1 VKKKA
6 ALRRRSDRTPPGMMA
21 VSDRAPVAASVSLVC
36 GSFRRPVRRF
46 LPVACVSLARRLWPT
61 KLGVSSSTG
70 RGSETSHRDVLA
82 GCPGG
87 SRRMCAHPD
96 LTLARGALAL
106 TPELPPSLS
115 PDPFDR
121 IRRLVCVP
129 LRHARWPLGSRLA
142 QTIRGLNHPP
152 SRHRRET
159 VASGPEG
166 LASDSRALRR
176 RFRFAGLA
184 APGVSE
190 SGTGMSM
197 AQLKT
202 RGMKLGAF
210 Y

>member
-1 VKKKA
+1 MA
-6 ALRRRSDRTPPGMMA
+6 PSGAPFGDFCRLHASLWQGGFGRRNLASRRQPGA
-21 VSDRAPVAASVSLVC
+21 GPE
-36 GSFRRPVRRF
+36 
-46 LPVACVSLARRLWPT
+46 RLI
-61 KLGVSSSTG
+61 
-70 RGSETSHRDVLA
+70 ETSW
-82 GCPGG
+82 PGAREVSG
-87 SRRMCAHPD
+87 FRRMCAHPD

-184 APGVSE
+184 IPGVSE
-190 SGTGMSM
+190 SGTEGSM

-202 RGMKLGAF
+202 RGMKWGTF

>member
-1 VKKKA
+1 MA
-6 ALRRRSDRTPPGMMA
+6 PSGAPFGDFCRLHASLWQGGFGRRNLASRRQPGA
-21 VSDRAPVAASVSLVC
+21 GPK
-36 GSFRRPVRRF
+36 
-46 LPVACVSLARRLWPT
+46 RLI
-61 KLGVSSSTG
+61 
-70 RGSETSHRDVLA
+70 ETSW
-82 GCPGG
+82 PGAREVSG

-166 LASDSRALRR
+166 LASDSRAPRR

-184 APGVSE
+184 RPGVSE
-190 SGTGMSM
+190 SGTGGVWHG
-197 AQLKT
+197 LKP
-202 RGMKLGAF
+202 GG
-210 Y
+210 